1 MDSAEPTGFRAFHG
15 RSFKLDVVFT
25 KRALDAD
32 CSAEKRC
39 RIVIDVDDESE
50 PVTVD
55 YDLAKGIAASLEEK
69 ESEQAMIDRFKEIA
83 DQFGSDRE

>member
-1 MDSAEPTGFRAFHG
+1 MDSAEPKGFRAFQG

-50 PVTVD
+50 PVAP
-55 YDLAKGIAASLEEK
+55 YFDLAEAIAASLEDQ
-69 ESEQAMIDRFKEIA
+69 ESEKAMIERFKEIA